1 MSFKPDIAN
10 LKNQY
15 DVLKQQSYSTMEN
28 WNDPVQRKFYDQFI
42 NTLPNEVMAFL
53 NALNK
58 LDSLFENAEQKI
70 NELHS

>member
-1 MSFKPDIAN
+1 MSFQLDIAN

-15 DVLKQQSYSTMEN
+15 DVLRQQSSSTMEN
-28 WNDPVQRKFYDQFI
+28 WNDPVQRRFYDQFI
-42 NTLPNEVMAFL
+42 STLPSEVMAFL

-58 LDSLFENAEQKI
+58 LDSSFENAEQKI